1 MSETILKDQI
11 VCVECGSTDFISEV
25 TRGDVVCRW
34 CGVVNDKIIEGS
46 HFLDRSDGIDSRTG
60 SPESRRGHSTSFRV
74 FDANTDQRDKY
85 RRMYNAENSAYDA
98 ISENKARILTILTR
112 LGLSEHARNDLM
124 FELKKIYAA
133 EKRKGNKITNIFLVT
148 AALTIKHMKNRG
160 IPCSINDI
168 VNLFKE
174 HNCKL
179 SSKAVR
185 DYIIETN
192 MNYRT
197 SSAKEFVP
205 KYLAK
210 LKEVE
215 TFKERLANVHPED
228 ELSFEKMAT
237 TIQRMAT
244 KLCDINV
251 NGRKP
256 SVFAVSCIFLATNMV
271 GQRYLGQPLITK
283 EEISR
288 YLRTPSTTLREHC
301 RYVQTH
307 LKMNL

>member
-1 MSETILKDQI
+1 MSETIVKEQL
-11 VCVECGSTDFISEV
+11 VCTSCGGTEFISEV
-25 TRGDVVCRW
+25 TRGDIVCRN
-34 CGVVNDKIIEGS
+34 CGVVAERIIEGS
-46 HFLDRSDGIDSRTG
+46 HFLDRCDGAEARTG

-74 FDANTDQRDKY
+74 HDAEVEKRQKF

-98 ISENKARILTILTR
+98 IDENRGRILAILTR
-112 LGLSEHARNDLM
+112 LGLSENARNDVM
-124 FELKKIYAA
+124 FELKKVYAD
-133 EKRKGNKITNIFLVT
+133 ERRKGNKITNIFLVA
-148 AALTIKHMKNRG
+148 AALTIKHQKNRG

-168 VNLFKE
+168 VNIFKE

-179 SSKAVR
+179 SAKAVR
-185 DYIIETN
+185 DYIMNTN
-192 MNYRT
+192 MNYKT

-210 LKEVE
+210 LKNISI
-215 TFKERLANVHPED
+215 FKERLANVTPED
-228 ELSFEKMAT
+228 ELGFEKMTT
-237 TIQRMAT
+237 TIQRLAT
-244 KLCDINV
+244 KMCDIKV

-256 SVFAVSCIFLATNMV
+256 SVFAVSCLFLAINMV
-271 GQRYLGQPLITK
+271 GERFIGEPLITK

-307 LKMNL
+307 LKVNL